1 MEKSFIHRRYYFDMN
16 FDVDSKM
23 IHRLGRIGLIVIP
36 ERIHR
41 NYANGACCQKIWSI
55 DTIICL

>member
-1 MEKSFIHRRYYFDMN
+1 MN